1 VVALRDPWDR
11 VTDHAPNHNDVE
23 AQLGRV
29 VMSCVVTG
37 SRGSYAGGMVGAALS
52 RRAGLGSAAAAL
64 VFALMAG
71 TGCGGPA
78 GQSPGQG
85 QQRTQAAA
93 VMPEPP
99 GASLPRVRG
108 GLPWPVTLRTA
119 AGRYV
124 IARSGAMRR
133 LGPAGLERARASHP
147 AGFVWVNRRS
157 GTWAIMRDGHL
168 VIMRNRAVI
177 WQSAARYKVQD
188 AADMAEILPGRPGI
202 AFKVHLRGPLLI
214 ARGAAPSTR

>member
-1 VVALRDPWDR
+1 
-11 VTDHAPNHNDVE
+11 
-23 AQLGRV
+23 
-29 VMSCVVTG
+29 MSCVVTG

-71 TGCGGPA
+71 PGCGGPA
-78 GQSPGQG
+78 GHSPGQG

-133 LGPAGLERARASHP
+133 LGPARPERAGASHS
-147 AGFVWVNRRS
+147 AGFGWGDRRS
-157 GTWAIMRDGHL
+157 GTWASMGDGHL
-168 VIMRNRAVI
+168 AILRNP
-177 WQSAARYKVQD
+177 AAMPR
-188 AADMAEILPGRPGI
+188 
-202 AFKVHLRGPLLI
+202 
-214 ARGAAPSTR
+214 